1 MLETSVRLLRLLS
14 LLQARREWPG
24 AELAERLE
32 VTTRTVR
39 NDMERLRILGYQV
52 HSTTGT
58 AGGYRLGAGARLPP
72 LLLDDEE
79 AVAVAVALSTGAA
92 GTVEGI
98 EETSVR
104 ALAKLENMLPSRLR
118 SRVSS
123 LQSATVSV
131 ARRGKGVDAGTLT
144 GIAAAVRDRET
155 LRFDYLDTG
164 GAATV
169 RSAEPHRLVYTG
181 RRWYLAAW
189 DADRADWR
197 TFRVD
202 RMRLRTP
209 NGPRFTPREP
219 PEGDA
224 AAYVMRGVSSR
235 ARSHQARIRLHVP
248 LAVAADRL
256 PPEAG
261 MLEALDEESCLF
273 VTGADDVHDL
283 ASFLGSLG
291 FGFTVIEPDVLAEH
305 LRVLADR
312 FRAASGPPEA
322 EAAAPSETLD
332 V

>member
-1 MLETSVRLLRLLS
+1 MLETSVRLLKLLA
-14 LLQARREWPG
+14 LLQARREWSG
-24 AELAERLE
+24 AELAERLA

-58 AGGYRLGAGARLPP
+58 AGGYRLGAGAQLPP

-79 AVAVAVALSTGAA
+79 AVAVAVALSTSAA
-92 GTVEGI
+92 GTVEGM

-118 SRVSS
+118 RRVTS
-123 LQSATVSV
+123 LQAATVSV
-131 ARRGKGVDAGTLT
+131 ARRGPGVDAATLT
-144 GIAAAVRDRET
+144 GIAAAVRDHET
-155 LRFDYLDTG
+155 LRFDYLSQRDAPTTR
-164 GAATV
+164 A
-169 RSAEPHRLVYTG
+169 AEPHRLVYTG

-189 DADRADWR
+189 DTDREDWR

-209 NGPRFTPREP
+209 NGPRFAPREP

-248 LAVAADRL
+248 LAAAMERL

-261 MLEALDEESCLF
+261 MLEAIDETSCLF
-273 VTGADDVHDL
+273 VTGADDIHDL

-291 FGFTVIEPDVLAEH
+291 FGFSVVEPAALADH
-305 LRVLADR
+305 LRVLSDR
-312 FRAASGPPEA
+312 FR
-322 EAAAPSETLD
+322 EAAGPSGRLD

>member
-1 MLETSVRLLRLLS
+1 MLETSVRLLKLLS
-14 LLQARREWPG
+14 LLQARREWSG

-58 AGGYRLGAGARLPP
+58 AGGYRLGAGAQLPP

-79 AVAVAVALSTGAA
+79 AVAVAVALSTSAS
-92 GTVEGI
+92 GTVEGL

-104 ALAKLENMLPSRLR
+104 ALAKLESMLPSRLR
-118 SRVSS
+118 RRLSS
-123 LQSATVSV
+123 LQAATVSV
-131 ARRGKGVDAGTLT
+131 ARRGPGVDAAALT
-144 GIAAAVRDRET
+144 GIAAAVRDHET
-155 LRFDYLDTG
+155 LRFDYLNQD
-164 GAATV
+164 GAPTV
-169 RSAEPHRLVYTG
+169 RAAEPHRLVYTG

-189 DADRADWR
+189 DTDRKDWR

-235 ARSHQARIRLHVP
+235 ARSHQARIRLHVS
-248 LAVAADRL
+248 LAVASERL

-261 MLEALDEESCLF
+261 MLEAIDETSCLF
-273 VTGADDVHDL
+273 ITGADDIHDL

-291 FGFTVIEPDVLAEH
+291 FGFSVIEPAALADH

-312 FRAASGPPEA
+312 FRVAAT
-322 EAAAPSETLD
+322 PSETLD
-332 V
+332 A

>member
-1 MLETSVRLLRLLS
+1 MLETSVRLLKLLS
-14 LLQARREWPG
+14 LLQARREWSG
-24 AELAERLE
+24 ADLAGRLG

-39 NDMERLRILGYQV
+39 NDIERLRILGYQV

-58 AGGYRLGAGARLPP
+58 AGGYRLGAGAQLPP

-79 AVAVAVALSTGAA
+79 AVAVGVALSTSAA
-92 GTVEGI
+92 GTVEGM

-104 ALAKLENMLPSRLR
+104 ALAKLESMLPSRLR
-118 SRVSS
+118 RRLSS
-123 LQSATVSV
+123 VQAATVSV
-131 ARRGKGVDAGTLT
+131 ARRGPGVDAATLT
-144 GIAAAVRDRET
+144 GIASAVRDHET
-155 LRFDYLDTG
+155 LRFDYLTQEG
-164 GAATV
+164 SPTV

-189 DADRADWR
+189 DTDREDWR

-209 NGPRFTPREP
+209 NGPRFAPREP

-224 AAYVMRGVSSR
+224 AAYVLRGVSSR

-248 LAVAADRL
+248 LAAATERL

-261 MLEALDEESCLF
+261 MLEPIDETSCLF
-273 VTGADDVHDL
+273 IAGADDIHDL
-283 ASFLGSLG
+283 ASFLGNLG
-291 FGFTVIEPDVLAEH
+291 FGFSVIEPAELVDH
-305 LRVLADR
+305 LRTLADR
-312 FRAASGPPEA
+312 FQRAATS
-322 EAAAPSETLD
+322 SETLD